1 MIGGEDELK
10 ENILHRTGIAG
21 LGRGGKGRESVE
33 GGGRERNS
41 RSKVNVGGW
50 WVV

>member
-21 LGRGGKGRESVE
+21 L
-33 GGGRERNS
+33 ERDV
-41 RSKVNVGGW
+41 KLTFIGV
-50 WVV
+50 